1 MPEDQLIPA
10 IPSRLL
16 YLDWIHKIL
25 GIANAPS
32 QQSIKG
38 VDIGTGASLI
48 YPILGFL
55 KYNWRFIAT
64 EIHEDS
70 IKNA

>member
-32 QQSIKG
+32 
-38 VDIGTGASLI
+38 
-48 YPILGFL
+48 
-55 KYNWRFIAT
+55 
-64 EIHEDS
+64 
-70 IKNA
+70 